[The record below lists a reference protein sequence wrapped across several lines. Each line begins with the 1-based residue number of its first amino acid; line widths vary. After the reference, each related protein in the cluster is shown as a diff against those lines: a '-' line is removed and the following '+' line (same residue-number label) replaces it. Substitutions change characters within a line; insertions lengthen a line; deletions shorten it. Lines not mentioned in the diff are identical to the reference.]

1 MSDEGSGQN
10 YRAIGV
16 LQRLRGDQCCEAG
29 AGVKKCWMI
38 FSSIIQSSNI
48 DWMLICKKI
57 PKNKWNFLERKVEPV
72 GHRCAENIF
81 FNGWKPTFN
90 KGWRRKNNR
99 SRSKTDRLCNTGG
112 DCVSFTT
119 GQLIDLKST
128 DLTVLVLNPSV
139 GDFIQRGSQKL
150 FQKLSSGHARFTYAS
165 TI

>member
-1 MSDEGSGQN
+1 MK
-10 YRAIGV
+10 APAKIIG
-16 LQRLRGDQCCEAG
+16 RLGYSKDYVVISVAKPEWRNVE
-29 AGVKKCWMI
+29 WYLL
-38 FSSIIQSSNI
+38 FSSIFQSSNI

-72 GHRCAENIF
+72 GHRCAVNIF

-150 FQKLSSGHARFTYAS
+150 FQKLSSGHARFT
-165 TI
+165 